1 MSTLP
6 PGPRAPV
13 ALQTLGWLARPTPFS
28 ERLRARYGDTFTIR
42 IAGEGKWVMVSSPEA
57 VKQVFTASPQALHT
71 GNEVLLPLLGSRS
84 LLLMQESEHLAERRR
99 LLPPFHGERVQAY
112 GELITEI
119 AEREIASWPAGAELT
134 VRPRMQALTLELI
147 MRAVLGVHDE
157 RLREAI
163 ARMLAPTRDTRWA
176 VLLIALGY
184 ERARRLF
191 HRMRAP
197 VERMLDAE
205 IARRRGNPGC
215 RQGIPGAGGGPG
227 AGDDMLSQLVGEMDD
242 EQLRD
247 ELITLLF
254 AGHETTATAL
264 AWALE
269 RLAHHPAAWARLKE
283 REDDYVDAVAKET
296 MRLRPVV
303 PLVLRR
309 VIEPTEIDG
318 YELPA
323 GVSVAPNIL
332 LLHRRPDLYPDPAA
346 FRPERFLER
355 PAGTYTWIPFGGG
368 VRRCLGA
375 SLALLE
381 MKAVL
386 KVLAERIGRLR
397 PASPTAEPST
407 RAAIVTI
414 VPARGGRVIPV

>member
-1 MSTLP
+1 M
-6 PGPRAPV
+6 
-13 ALQTLGWLARPTPFS
+13 
-28 ERLRARYGDTFTIR
+28 
-42 IAGEGKWVMVSSPEA
+42 
-57 VKQVFTASPQALHT
+57 
-71 GNEVLLPLLGSRS
+71 
-84 LLLMQESEHLAERRR
+84 
-99 LLPPFHGERVQAY
+99 
-112 GELITEI
+112 
-119 AEREIASWPAGAELT
+119 
-134 VRPRMQALTLELI
+134 
-147 MRAVLGVHDE
+147 HDE

-197 VERMLDAE
+197 VERMLDEE
-205 IARRRGNPGC
+205 IARRR
-215 RQGIPGAGGGPG
+215 RSGGGE
-227 AGDDMLSQLVGEMDD
+227 DILSQLAGEMDA

-269 RLAHHPAAWARLKE
+269 RLAHHPAAWARLKD
-283 REDDYVDAVAKET
+283 REDAYVDAVAKEKL
-296 MRLRPVV
+296 RLRPVV

-309 VIEPTEIDG
+309 VIEPTTIDG

-386 KVLAERIGRLR
+386 NVLAERIDRLT
-397 PASPTAEPST
+397 PVSATAEPMG
-407 RAAIVTI
+407 RAAIVTL
-414 VPARGGRVIPV
+414 VPARGGQVIPA

>member
-1 MSTLP
+1 VALSSLP

-28 ERLRARYGDTFTIR
+28 ERLRERYGDTFTIR
-42 IAGEGKWVMVSSPEA
+42 IAGEGTWVMVSDPEA
-57 VKQVFTASPQALHT
+57 VKQVFTASPNVLHT
-71 GNEVLLPLLGSRS
+71 GNEVLLPLLGARS

-112 GELITEI
+112 AQLIADI
-119 AEREIASWPAGAELT
+119 AEREIATWPSGAELT

-147 MRAVLGVHDE
+147 MRAVLGTHDE
-157 RLREAI
+157 RLRDAV

-176 VLLIALGY
+176 VLMIALGY
-184 ERARRLF
+184 ERGRRVF

-197 VERMLDAE
+197 VERMLDEE
-205 IARRRGNPGC
+205 IARRRGA
-215 RQGIPGAGGGPG
+215 PGA
-227 AGDDMLSQLVGEMDD
+227 DDILSQLVTQMDG

-269 RLAHHPAAWARLKE
+269 RLAHHPDAWTRLKAL
-283 REDDYVDAVAKET
+283 EDDYIDAVAKET
-296 MRLRPVV
+296 LRLRPVV

-309 VIEPTEIDG
+309 VKEPVAIAG
-318 YELPA
+318 HELPP

-386 KVLAERIGRLR
+386 KALATRIDRLV
-397 PASPTAEPST
+397 PASPDPEPSA
-407 RAAIVTI
+407 RAAIVTL
-414 VPARGGRVIPV
+414 VPARGGRVIPA

>member
-1 MSTLP
+1 VTTLP

-13 ALQTLGWLARPTPFS
+13 ALQTLGWLTRPTPFS
-28 ERLRARYGDTFTIR
+28 ERLRARYGDTFSIR
-42 IAGEGKWVMVSSPEA
+42 VAGEGTWVMVSDPAA
-57 VKQVFTASPQALHT
+57 VKQVFTADPQALHT
-71 GNEVLLPLLGSRS
+71 GNEVLLPLLGARS
-84 LLLMQESEHLAERRR
+84 LLLMQESEHLTERKR
-99 LLPPFHGERVQAY
+99 LLPPFHGERVAAY
-112 GELITEI
+112 GELIGEI
-119 AEREIASWPAGAELT
+119 AEREVAAWPSGVALT
-134 VRPRMQALTLELI
+134 MRPRMQALTLELI

-157 RLREAI
+157 RLKQAI
-163 ARMLAPTRDTRWA
+163 SRMLAPTRDTRWTM
-176 VLLIALGY
+176 LLIAVGY
-184 ERARRLF
+184 ERARRIF

-197 VERMLDAE
+197 VERMLDEE
-205 IARRRGNPGC
+205 IARRRTSPC
-215 RQGIPGAGGGPG
+215 RQGIPEGGGGPG
-227 AGDDMLSQLVGEMDD
+227 GEDILSQLVTQMDG

-269 RLAHHPAAWARLKE
+269 RLAHHPDAWARLKHQ
-283 REDDYVDAVAKET
+283 EDDYLDAVAKET
-296 MRLRPVV
+296 LRLRPVV

-309 VIEPTEIDG
+309 VMVPTEIAG
-318 YELPA
+318 YELPR

-386 KVLAERIGRLR
+386 RVLARRVDRLQ
-397 PASPTAEPST
+397 PESAGAEPT
-407 RAAIVTI
+407 GRAAIVTL
-414 VPARGGRVIPV
+414 VPARGGRVIAA

>member
-1 MSTLP
+1 VSSLP
-6 PGPRAPV
+6 AGPRAPV
-13 ALQTLGWLARPTPFS
+13 ALQTLGWLTRPTPFS
-28 ERLRARYGDTFTIR
+28 ERMRARYGDTFTIR

-99 LLPPFHGERVQAY
+99 LLPPFHGDRIQAY
-112 GELITEI
+112 GDLITEI
-119 AEREIASWPAGAELT
+119 AEREIATWPAGAELT

-197 VERMLDAE
+197 VERMLDEE
-205 IARRRGNPGC
+205 IARRRRSPG
-215 RQGIPGAGGGPG
+215 GEDI
-227 AGDDMLSQLVGEMDD
+227 LSQLAGEMDA

-283 REDDYVDAVAKET
+283 REDAYVDAVAKET
-296 MRLRPVV
+296 LRLRPVV

-309 VIEPTEIDG
+309 VIEPTTIDG

-386 KVLAERIGRLR
+386 NVLAERIDRLT
-397 PASPTAEPST
+397 PVSATAEPMG
-407 RAAIVTI
+407 RAAIVTL
-414 VPARGGRVIPV
+414 VPARGGQVIPA

>member
-1 MSTLP
+1 
-6 PGPRAPV
+6 
-13 ALQTLGWLARPTPFS
+13 
-28 ERLRARYGDTFTIR
+28 
-42 IAGEGKWVMVSSPEA
+42 
-57 VKQVFTASPQALHT
+57 
-71 GNEVLLPLLGSRS
+71 
-84 LLLMQESEHLAERRR
+84 
-99 LLPPFHGERVQAY
+99 
-112 GELITEI
+112 
-119 AEREIASWPAGAELT
+119 
-134 VRPRMQALTLELI
+134 
-147 MRAVLGVHDE
+147 
-157 RLREAI
+157 
-163 ARMLAPTRDTRWA
+163 
-176 VLLIALGY
+176 
-184 ERARRLF
+184 
-191 HRMRAP
+191 
-197 VERMLDAE
+197 MLDEE
-205 IARRRGNPGC
+205 IARRRRRPG
-215 RQGIPGAGGGPG
+215 
-227 AGDDMLSQLVGEMDD
+227 GDDILSQLAGEMED

-264 AWALE
+264 AWAME

-283 REDDYVDAVAKET
+283 RDEAYVDAVAKET

-309 VIEPTEIDG
+309 VVEPTEIDG
-318 YELPA
+318 YLLPP

-386 KVLAERIGRLR
+386 NVLATRIERLT
-397 PASPTAEPST
+397 PVSATAEPMG

-414 VPARGGRVIPV
+414 VPARGGQVIPA